1 MEDLEGLRRGAAAA
15 DGVIHLAFI
24 HDFSNFAASCEADK
38 LAIEAL
44 GGALAGSGKPLVVTG
59 GVSLIAP
66 GRVATEDMDHPAN
79 SPFPRVSEQAGLAF
93 ATQGV
98 RASVVRLPQVH
109 DTVKQ
114 GLVTY
119 LVAIAREKGV
129 SAYVGDGLNRWPA
142 VHVLD
147 AARLY
152 RLALEKGPAGGRYHA
167 IGEEGVPLR
176 EIAEAIGRGLKVPV
190 AAKTP
195 AEAGERFGWLAR
207 FAGLDCPASGA
218 LTQERLGWRLTG
230 EPGMIADLNKMR
242 YFEG

>member
-1 MEDLEGLRRGAAAA
+1 MQDLDGLRRAAAEA

-24 HDFSNFAASCEADK
+24 HDFSDFAASCEADK

-44 GGALAGSGKPLVVTG
+44 GGALAGSGKPLVVSG
-59 GVSLIAP
+59 GVSLMAP
-66 GRVATEDMDHPAN
+66 GRIATEDMDHPAD

-109 DTVKQ
+109 DPVKQ

-129 SAYVGDGLNRWPA
+129 SAYVGDGQNRWPA

-152 RLALEKGPAGGRYHA
+152 RLALEKGSAGGRYHA
-167 IGEEGVPLR
+167 IGEEGVPVR
-176 EIAEAIGRGLKVPV
+176 EISEAIGRGLKLPV
-190 AAKTP
+190 VAMTP
-195 AEAGERFGWLAR
+195 AEAGEHFGWLAT
-207 FAGLDCPASGA
+207 FAGLDCPASNA
-218 LTQERLGWRLTG
+218 LTQERLGWELSG
-230 EPGMIADLNKMR
+230 QPGMIADLDNMR
-242 YFEG
+242 Y